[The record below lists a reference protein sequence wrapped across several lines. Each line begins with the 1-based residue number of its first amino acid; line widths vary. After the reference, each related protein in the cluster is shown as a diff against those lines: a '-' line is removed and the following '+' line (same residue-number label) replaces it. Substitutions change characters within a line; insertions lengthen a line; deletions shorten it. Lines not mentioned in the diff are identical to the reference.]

1 MNNSILAQAQILQ
14 DFQTDNQ
21 TIQSQINQNISISQ
35 EQLDKS
41 KNKNK

>member
-1 MNNSILAQAQILQ
+1 MNNSILAQSQILQ

>member
-1 MNNSILAQAQILQ
+1 MNNSILAQSQILQ
-14 DFQTDNQ
+14 DFPTDNQ

>member
-1 MNNSILAQAQILQ
+1 MNNSILAQSQILQ

-21 TIQSQINQNISISQ
+21 TIQSEINQNISISQ